1 MNNSRILAIKNVKFS
16 GYYVDMNLNIWE
28 DFQICISVRL
38 INMDDKLP
46 VDSALKKF
54 LLDGT

>member
-1 MNNSRILAIKNVKFS
+1 
-16 GYYVDMNLNIWE
+16 MNLNIWE
-28 DFQICISVRL
+28 DFQICVSVRL